1 MTPGFK
7 VQGSPKAHRLEEIR
21 ITLNVEPIAVEP
33 VHNLEVCMTEETV
46 LYGKDQNVGIIT
58 LNRPERLN
66 AINKDLLES
75 LIATLETA
83 RQDASVVSVIL
94 TGAGRAFC
102 AGEDLKETSAGKSFE
117 DWVEETDRLQ
127 EVQRVILALGK
138 PLIAAIPGY
147 ALGGGCEFAMSCD
160 IRIAAESA
168 QFGFPETDVGL
179 TITTAGTKLLAQIV
193 GLGKAKELVFTGDF
207 IDAHEAA
214 SIGLINKVVAAE
226 NLLSESIQMA
236 RRIGEKSPL
245 ALKLS
250 RIAID
255 QGLHSSFEQ
264 TLEMEAGHLLTCA
277 GAQNQQTFVARRLE
291 KMKAK

>member
-1 MTPGFK
+1 MT
-7 VQGSPKAHRLEEIR
+7 
-21 ITLNVEPIAVEP
+21 N
-33 VHNLEVCMTEETV
+33 NTV
-46 LYGKDQNVGIIT
+46 LFEKKQNVAIIT

-66 AINKDLLES
+66 AITGNLING
-75 LIATLETA
+75 LIARLKTA
-83 RQDASVVSVIL
+83 RKDEDVFSVIL

-117 DWVEETDRLQ
+117 DWVEETEGLQ
-127 EVQRVILALGK
+127 EVQRVVMDLGK
-138 PLIAAIPGY
+138 PLIAAVRGY

-160 IRIAAESA
+160 IRIAAEDA
-168 QFGFPETDVGL
+168 KFGFPETDVGL

-207 IDAHEAA
+207 VDAREALG
-214 SIGLINKVVAAE
+214 IGLANKVVAADD
-226 NLLSESIQMA
+226 LLDEALAMA
-236 RRIGEKSPL
+236 GKISKKSPL

-264 TLEMEAGHLLTCA
+264 TLELEAGHLLTCV
-277 GAQNQQTFVARRLE
+277 GAQNQEKFVKRKLE
-291 KMKAK
+291 KMKLDE

>member
-1 MTPGFK
+1 MT
-7 VQGSPKAHRLEEIR
+7 
-21 ITLNVEPIAVEP
+21 N
-33 VHNLEVCMTEETV
+33 NTV
-46 LYGKDQNVGIIT
+46 LFEKKQNVAIIT

-66 AINKDLLES
+66 AITGDLITG
-75 LIATLETA
+75 LIARLKTA
-83 RQDASVVSVIL
+83 RKDEDVFSVIL

-117 DWVEETDRLQ
+117 DWVEETEGLQ
-127 EVQRVILALGK
+127 EVQRVVMDLGK
-138 PLIAAIPGY
+138 PLIAAVRGY

-160 IRIAAESA
+160 IRIAAEDA
-168 QFGFPETDVGL
+168 KFGFPETDVGL

-207 IDAHEAA
+207 VDAKEALG
-214 SIGLINKVVAAE
+214 IGLANKVVAADD
-226 NLLSESIQMA
+226 LLDEALAMA
-236 RRIGEKSPL
+236 GKIGKKSLL

-264 TLEMEAGHLLTCA
+264 TLELEAGHLLTCV
-277 GAQNQQTFVARRLE
+277 GAQNQEKFVERKLE
-291 KMKAK
+291 KMKLDE

>member
-1 MTPGFK
+1 MT
-7 VQGSPKAHRLEEIR
+7 AE
-21 ITLNVEPIAVEP
+21 A
-33 VHNLEVCMTEETV
+33 V
-46 LYGKDQNVGIIT
+46 LYGENQNVAIIT

-66 AINKDLLES
+66 ASNKELLKGLVEK
-75 LIATLETA
+75 LGVAK
-83 RQDASVVSVIL
+83 QDKDIVSVIL

-117 DWVEETDRLQ
+117 DWVEETEGLQ

-138 PLIAAIPGY
+138 PLIAAVAGY

-168 QFGFPETDVGL
+168 KFGFPETDVGL

-193 GLGKAKELVFTGDF
+193 GLGKAKELVFTGDVV
-207 IDAHEAA
+207 DAHEAIT
-214 SIGLINKVVAAE
+214 IGLANKVVAAE
-226 NLLSESIQMA
+226 SLLDESMAMA

-277 GAQNQQTFVARRLE
+277 GAQNQQKFVDRKLQ
-291 KMKAK
+291 KMKGK